1 MSLRGGAYCVCVFLQ
16 ESRLYEIAKLRAQ
29 LDSALKHTMRFS
41 TLPGA
46 DAAAATIDTG
56 ASDALRREGVLAPQ
70 MTHETRLSK
79 YASSTSSSGPSASL
93 VQALRQE
100 AADDAR
106 SRKVL
111 TLQDCETHRIEAPN
125 PAAPGLER
133 DEARPGVEGF
143 DASSGGD
150 AVAAEAAA
158 AEAGEAADAVILLCI
173 DVYTH
178 VPVCECLRG

>member
-1 MSLRGGAYCVCVFLQ
+1 MFCAILHQ

-41 TLPGA
+41 TLLGGEG
-46 DAAAATIDTG
+46 DAVNRD
-56 ASDALRREGVLAPQ
+56 GVLAPHSNS
-70 MTHETRLSK
+70 T
-79 YASSTSSSGPSASL
+79 SSTSSATPSASL
-93 VQALRQE
+93 VKALKQE

-125 PAAPGLER
+125 PSGAPGAGVN
-133 DEARPGVEGF
+133 DEAKPGVEGF
-143 DASSGGD
+143 DASSGGN

-158 AEAGEAADAVILLCI
+158 AEAGEAADAVMIPC
-173 DVYTH
+173 TA
-178 VPVCECLRG
+178 PC